1 MRRIRR
7 MVSVVMISCMMAGC
21 LAGCGSGKETGG
33 THGEQQGTESRS
45 GTERE
50 SIAEK
55 YRQKTIKEEF
65 EENIAESGQSQK
77 NMAVPECIEEGACDS
92 AVSAADTYNSVMDS
106 ASNSEYVKIGYG
118 ESGYDTRE
126 YDYQEEHR
134 FVSTKDSPLSTFAAD
149 CDTASYSNIR
159 SYIEEGML
167 PPAGAVRVEEM
178 INYFDYDYVSDP
190 EAGKKFAVYTEY
202 SDCPWNKDTKLMMVG
217 LNTAAIDMSEKKAS
231 NLVFLIDTSGS
242 MYEENKLPLAQKAFK
257 MLAENLDEND
267 RISIVTYAG
276 SDTVVLNGVEGSEAY
291 TICEALDSL
300 EASGSTN
307 GSAGL
312 ITAYEIAEQQ
322 FIKDGNNR
330 VILATDG
337 DLNVGLTSESDLV
350 GLITEEKDS
359 GIFLSV
365 LGFGSDN
372 LKDNKLEALAD
383 HGNGNYSYLDSV
395 YEAKKVLVD
404 EMGGTLYTVAKDV
417 KLQIEFNPEQVK
429 GYRQIGYENRAL
441 SAEDFADDTVDG
453 GEIGAGHVVTALYE
467 VVPVDSEFDVPEA
480 ETKYTSKKQSADYS
494 GELATV
500 NIRYKEPDGDKS
512 TLETAIIKA
521 ESGQKE
527 MSHDLS
533 FASAVAVYGMLL
545 TDSAYKGTATYKM
558 VEELAEAG
566 ITVQTDERN
575 MAQASNDQ
583 LYRSQFLELVRKT
596 EKIPQRE
603 PAAQMWRLSDARL
616 FILEIHNKY
625 DL

>member
-134 FVSTKDSPLSTFAAD
+134 FVSTKDFPLSTFAAD

-159 SYIEEGML
+159 SYIEEGTL

-202 SDCPWNKDTKLMMVG
+202 ADCPWNKDTKLMMVG

-276 SDTVVLNGVEGSEAY
+276 SDTVVLNGVAGSEAY

-480 ETKYTSKKQSADYS
+480 ETKYTSKKQSTDYS

-512 TLETAIIKA
+512 TLETAVIKA
-521 ESGQKE
+521 ESGQKK

-558 VEELAEAG
+558 AEELAEAG

-596 EKIPQRE
+596 EKIPQCE
-603 PAAQMWRLSDARL
+603 PAAQMWQCD
-616 FILEIHNKY
+616 
-625 DL
+625 

>member
-1 MRRIRR
+1 MRKIRR

-33 THGEQQGTESRS
+33 THGERQGTESRS

-50 SIAEK
+50 SIAER
-55 YRQKTIKEEF
+55 YRQEAVKEKF
-65 EENIAESGQSQK
+65 EENIAESGQSQQ
-77 NMAVPECIEEGACDS
+77 NMAVPEGIEEEACDS
-92 AVSAADTYNSVMDS
+92 VVSAADTYNSVMDS

-134 FVSTKDSPLSTFAAD
+134 FVSTKDSPLSTFVAD

-159 SYIEEGML
+159 SYIEEGTL
-167 PPAGAVRVEEM
+167 PPTGAVRVEEM

-202 SDCPWNKDTKLMMVG
+202 ADCPWNKDTKLMMVG

-276 SDTVVLNGVEGSEAY
+276 SDTVVLNGVAGSEAY

-337 DLNVGLTSESDLV
+337 DLNVGLTSESDLI

-441 SAEDFADDTVDG
+441 SAEDFADDMVDG

-467 VVPVDSEFDVPEA
+467 VVPVDSEFDVPET
-480 ETKYTSKKQSADYS
+480 ETKYTSKKQSTDYS

-512 TLETAIIKA
+512 TLETAVIKA
-521 ESGQKE
+521 ESGQKK

-596 EKIPQRE
+596 EKIPQCE
-603 PAAQMWRLSDARL
+603 PAAQMWQCD
-616 FILEIHNKY
+616 
-625 DL
+625 

>member
-1 MRRIRR
+1 MRKIRR

-33 THGEQQGTESRS
+33 THGERQGTESLS

-50 SIAEK
+50 SIAER
-55 YRQKTIKEEF
+55 YRQKAIKEEF
-65 EENIAESGQSQK
+65 EENIAESGQSQQ
-77 NMAVPECIEEGACDS
+77 NMAVPECIEEEACDS
-92 AVSAADTYNSVMDS
+92 VVSAADTYNSVMDS
-106 ASNSEYVKIGYG
+106 ASNSEYVKIGSG

-159 SYIEEGML
+159 SYIEEGTL

-202 SDCPWNKDTKLMMVG
+202 ADCPWNKDTKLMMVG

-276 SDTVVLNGVEGSEAY
+276 SDTIVLNGVAGSEAY

-300 EASGSTN
+300 KASGSTN

-337 DLNVGLTSESDLV
+337 DLNVGLTSESDLI

-417 KLQIEFNPEQVK
+417 KLQIEFNLEQVK

-467 VVPVDSEFDVPEA
+467 VVPVDSKFDVPEA
-480 ETKYTSKKQSADYS
+480 ETKYTSKKQSTDYS

-512 TLETAIIKA
+512 TLETAVIKA

-545 TDSAYKGTATYKM
+545 TDSTYKGTATYKM
-558 VEELAEAG
+558 AGKLAEAG
-566 ITVQTDERN
+566 ITVQINERD
-575 MAQASNDQ
+575 MVQASNDQ

-603 PAAQMWRLSDARL
+603 PAAQMWQCD
-616 FILEIHNKY
+616 
-625 DL
+625 

>member
-33 THGEQQGTESRS
+33 IQGEQQGTESRS

-65 EENIAESGQSQK
+65 EENIAESGQSQQ

-178 INYFDYDYVSDP
+178 INYFDYDYISDP

-202 SDCPWNKDTKLMMVG
+202 ADCPWNKDTKLMMVG

-276 SDTVVLNGVEGSEAY
+276 SDTVVINGVAGSDAY

-480 ETKYTSKKQSADYS
+480 ETKYTSKKQSTDYS

-512 TLETAIIKA
+512 TLETAVIKA
-521 ESGQKE
+521 ESGQKK

-558 VEELAEAG
+558 AEELAEAG
-566 ITVQTDERN
+566 ITIQTDERN
-575 MAQASNDQ
+575 MARASNDQ

-596 EKIPQRE
+596 EKIPQCE
-603 PAAQMWRLSDARL
+603 PAAQMWQCD
-616 FILEIHNKY
+616 
-625 DL
+625 

>member
-134 FVSTKDSPLSTFAAD
+134 FVSTKDFPLSTFAAD

-159 SYIEEGML
+159 SYIEEGTL

-276 SDTVVLNGVEGSEAY
+276 SDTVVLNGVAGSEAY

-512 TLETAIIKA
+512 TLETAVIKA

-566 ITVQTDERN
+566 ITIQTDERN

-596 EKIPQRE
+596 EKIPQCE
-603 PAAQMWRLSDARL
+603 PAAQMWQCD
-616 FILEIHNKY
+616 
-625 DL
+625 

>member
-65 EENIAESGQSQK
+65 EENIAESGQSQQ

-134 FVSTKDSPLSTFAAD
+134 FVSTKDFPLSTFAAD

-159 SYIEEGML
+159 SYIEEGTL

-276 SDTVVLNGVEGSEAY
+276 SDTVVLNGVAGSEPY

-417 KLQIEFNPEQVK
+417 KMQIEFNPEQVK

-603 PAAQMWRLSDARL
+603 PAAQMWQCD
-616 FILEIHNKY
+616 
-625 DL
+625 

>member
-55 YRQKTIKEEF
+55 YRQKAIKEEF

-276 SDTVVLNGVEGSEAY
+276 SDTVVINGVAGSDAY

-322 FIKDGNNR
+322 FIKGGNNR

-417 KLQIEFNPEQVK
+417 KLQIEFNPEQLK

-512 TLETAIIKA
+512 TLETAVIKA
-521 ESGQKE
+521 ESGQKK

-603 PAAQMWRLSDARL
+603 PAAQMWQCD
-616 FILEIHNKY
+616 
-625 DL
+625 

>member
-55 YRQKTIKEEF
+55 YRQKAIKEEF
-65 EENIAESGQSQK
+65 EENIAESGQEQK
-77 NMAVPECIEEGACDS
+77 NMAVPEGIEEEACDS
-92 AVSAADTYNSVMDS
+92 VVSAADTYNSVMDS

-134 FVSTKDSPLSTFAAD
+134 FVSTKDFPLSTFAAD

-159 SYIEEGML
+159 SYVEEGTL

-276 SDTVVLNGVEGSEAY
+276 SDTVVLNGVVGSEAY

-417 KLQIEFNPEQVK
+417 KMQIEFNPEQVK

-603 PAAQMWRLSDARL
+603 PAAQMWQCD
-616 FILEIHNKY
+616 
-625 DL
+625 

>member
-65 EENIAESGQSQK
+65 EENIAESGQEQK

-134 FVSTKDSPLSTFAAD
+134 FVSTKDFPLSTFAAD

-159 SYIEEGML
+159 SYIEEGTL

-276 SDTVVLNGVEGSEAY
+276 SDTVVLNGVAGSEPY

-417 KLQIEFNPEQVK
+417 KMQIEFNPEQVK

-603 PAAQMWRLSDARL
+603 PAAQMWQCD
-616 FILEIHNKY
+616 
-625 DL
+625 

>member
-134 FVSTKDSPLSTFAAD
+134 FVSTKDFPLSTFAAD

-159 SYIEEGML
+159 SYIEEGTL

-202 SDCPWNKDTKLMMVG
+202 ADCPWNKDTKLMMVG

-276 SDTVVLNGVEGSEAY
+276 SDTVVLNGVAGSDAY

-480 ETKYTSKKQSADYS
+480 ETKYISKKQSTDYS

-512 TLETAIIKA
+512 TLETAVIKA
-521 ESGQKE
+521 ESGQKK

-558 VEELAEAG
+558 AEELAEAG

-596 EKIPQRE
+596 EKISQRE
-603 PAAQMWRLSDARL
+603 PEAQMWQCD
-616 FILEIHNKY
+616 
-625 DL
+625 

>member
-55 YRQKTIKEEF
+55 YRQKAIKEEF
-65 EENIAESGQSQK
+65 EENIAESGQEQK
-77 NMAVPECIEEGACDS
+77 NMAVPEGIEEEACDS
-92 AVSAADTYNSVMDS
+92 VVSAADTYNSVMDS

-134 FVSTKDSPLSTFAAD
+134 FVSTKDFPLSTFAAD

-159 SYIEEGML
+159 SYVEEGTL

-276 SDTVVLNGVEGSEAY
+276 SDTVVLNGVVGSEAY

-512 TLETAIIKA
+512 TLETAVIKA
-521 ESGQKE
+521 ENGQKG

-533 FASAVAVYGMLL
+533 FASAVAAYGMLL

-596 EKIPQRE
+596 EKMPQRE
-603 PAAQMWRLSDARL
+603 PAAQMWQCD
-616 FILEIHNKY
+616 
-625 DL
+625 

>member
-21 LAGCGSGKETGG
+21 LAGCGSGKETGD
-33 THGEQQGTESRS
+33 THGERQGTESRS

-55 YRQKTIKEEF
+55 YRQKAIKEEF
-65 EENIAESGQSQK
+65 EENMAESGQSQK

-134 FVSTKDSPLSTFAAD
+134 FVSTKDFPLSTFAAD

-159 SYIEEGML
+159 SYIEEGTL

-202 SDCPWNKDTKLMMVG
+202 SDCPWNADTKLMMVG

-276 SDTVVLNGVEGSEAY
+276 SDTVVLNGVAGSEAY

-480 ETKYTSKKQSADYS
+480 ETKYTSKKQSTDYS

-512 TLETAIIKA
+512 TLETAVIKA

-533 FASAVAVYGMLL
+533 FASAVAAYGMLL

-558 VEELAEAG
+558 AEELAEAG
-566 ITVQTDERN
+566 ITIQTDERN

-603 PAAQMWRLSDARL
+603 PAAQMWQCD
-616 FILEIHNKY
+616 
-625 DL
+625 

>member
-33 THGEQQGTESRS
+33 THGEQQGTECRS

-55 YRQKTIKEEF
+55 YRQKAIKEEF
-65 EENIAESGQSQK
+65 EENIAESGQSQQ
-77 NMAVPECIEEGACDS
+77 NMAVPEGIEEEACDS
-92 AVSAADTYNSVMDS
+92 AVSAADTDNSGTDS
-106 ASNSEYVKIGYG
+106 ASESTYAKIGYG

-202 SDCPWNKDTKLMMVG
+202 ADCPWNKDTKLMMVG

-276 SDTVVLNGVEGSEAY
+276 SDTVVINGVAGSDAY

-467 VVPVDSEFDVPEA
+467 VVPVNSEFDVPEA
-480 ETKYTSKKQSADYS
+480 ETKYTSKKQSTDYS

-512 TLETAIIKA
+512 TLETAVIKA
-521 ESGQKE
+521 ESGQKK

-558 VEELAEAG
+558 AEELAEAG
-566 ITVQTDERN
+566 ITIQTDERN

-603 PAAQMWRLSDARL
+603 PAAQMWQCD
-616 FILEIHNKY
+616 
-625 DL
+625 

>member
-566 ITVQTDERN
+566 IMVQTDERN

-603 PAAQMWRLSDARL
+603 PAAQMWQCD
-616 FILEIHNKY
+616 
-625 DL
+625 

>member
-33 THGEQQGTESRS
+33 THGERQGTESRS

-55 YRQKTIKEEF
+55 YRQKAIKEEF
-65 EENIAESGQSQK
+65 EENIAESGQSQQ
-77 NMAVPECIEEGACDS
+77 NMAVPECIEEEACDS
-92 AVSAADTYNSVMDS
+92 VVSAADTYNSVMDS

-134 FVSTKDSPLSTFAAD
+134 FVSTKDFPLSTFAAD

-202 SDCPWNKDTKLMMVG
+202 ADCPWNADTKLMMVG

-276 SDTVVLNGVEGSEAY
+276 SDTVVINGVAGSDAY

-480 ETKYTSKKQSADYS
+480 ETKYTSKKQSTDYS

-512 TLETAIIKA
+512 TLETAVIKA
-521 ESGQKE
+521 ESGQKK

-558 VEELAEAG
+558 AEELAEAG
-566 ITVQTDERN
+566 ITIQTDERN

-583 LYRSQFLELVRKT
+583 LYRSQFLELVRRT
-596 EKIPQRE
+596 EKIPQCE
-603 PAAQMWRLSDARL
+603 PAAQMWQCD
-616 FILEIHNKY
+616 
-625 DL
+625 

>member
-65 EENIAESGQSQK
+65 EENIAESGQEQK

-134 FVSTKDSPLSTFAAD
+134 FVSTKDFPLSTFAAD

-159 SYIEEGML
+159 SYIEEGTL

-202 SDCPWNKDTKLMMVG
+202 SDCPWNKDTKLMRVG

-276 SDTVVLNGVEGSEAY
+276 SDTVVLNGVAGSEPY

-417 KLQIEFNPEQVK
+417 KMQIEFNPEQVK

-603 PAAQMWRLSDARL
+603 PAAQMWQCD
-616 FILEIHNKY
+616 
-625 DL
+625 

>member
-21 LAGCGSGKETGG
+21 LAGCGSGKEIGG
-33 THGEQQGTESRS
+33 MHGEQQGTESRS

-65 EENIAESGQSQK
+65 EENIAESGQEQK

-134 FVSTKDSPLSTFAAD
+134 FVSAKDFPLSTFAAD

-159 SYIEEGML
+159 SYIEEGTL

-276 SDTVVLNGVEGSEAY
+276 SDTVVLNGVAGSEAY

-417 KLQIEFNPEQVK
+417 KMQIEFNPEQVK

-480 ETKYTSKKQSADYS
+480 ETKYTSKKQSTDYS

-603 PAAQMWRLSDARL
+603 PAAQMWQCD
-616 FILEIHNKY
+616 
-625 DL
+625 

>member
-55 YRQKTIKEEF
+55 YRQKAIKEEF
-65 EENIAESGQSQK
+65 EENIAESGQEQK
-77 NMAVPECIEEGACDS
+77 NMAVPEGIEEEACDS
-92 AVSAADTYNSVMDS
+92 VVSAADTYNSVMDS

-134 FVSTKDSPLSTFAAD
+134 FVSTKDFPLSTFAAD

-159 SYIEEGML
+159 NYIEEGTL

-276 SDTVVLNGVEGSEAY
+276 SDTVVLNGVAGSEAY

-512 TLETAIIKA
+512 TLETAVIKA

-583 LYRSQFLELVRKT
+583 LYRSQFLELARKT

-603 PAAQMWRLSDARL
+603 PEAQMWQCD
-616 FILEIHNKY
+616 
-625 DL
+625 

>member
-1 MRRIRR
+1 MRKIRR

-33 THGEQQGTESRS
+33 THGERQGTESRS

-50 SIAEK
+50 SIAER
-55 YRQKTIKEEF
+55 YRQKAVKEEF
-65 EENIAESGQSQK
+65 EENIAESGQSQQ
-77 NMAVPECIEEGACDS
+77 NMAVPECIEEEACDS
-92 AVSAADTYNSVMDS
+92 VVSAADTYNSVMDS

-118 ESGYDTRE
+118 ESGYDIRE

-159 SYIEEGML
+159 SYIEEGTL

-202 SDCPWNKDTKLMMVG
+202 ADCPWNKDTKLMMVG

-276 SDTVVLNGVEGSEAY
+276 SDTVVLNGVAGSEAY

-383 HGNGNYSYLDSV
+383 RGNGNYSYLDSV

-417 KLQIEFNPEQVK
+417 KMQIEFNPEQVK
-429 GYRQIGYENRAL
+429 GYRQIGYENRTL

-480 ETKYTSKKQSADYS
+480 ETKYTSKKQSTDYS

-512 TLETAIIKA
+512 TLETAVIKA
-521 ESGQKE
+521 ESGQKG

-545 TDSAYKGTATYKM
+545 MDSAYKGIATYKM

-583 LYRSQFLELVRKT
+583 LYRNQFLELVRKT

-603 PAAQMWRLSDARL
+603 PAAQMWQCD
-616 FILEIHNKY
+616 
-625 DL
+625 

>member
-21 LAGCGSGKETGG
+21 LAGCGSGKETGD
-33 THGEQQGTESRS
+33 THGERQGTESRS

-55 YRQKTIKEEF
+55 YRQKAIKEEF
-65 EENIAESGQSQK
+65 EENMAESGQSQK
-77 NMAVPECIEEGACDS
+77 NMAVPECIDEGACDS

-159 SYIEEGML
+159 SYIEEGTL

-178 INYFDYDYVSDP
+178 INYFDYDYISDP

-202 SDCPWNKDTKLMMVG
+202 ADCPWNADTKLMMVG

-276 SDTVVLNGVEGSEAY
+276 SDTVVLNGVAGSDAY

-467 VVPVDSEFDVPEA
+467 VVPVDSEFDVPET
-480 ETKYTSKKQSADYS
+480 ETKYTSKKQSTAYS

-512 TLETAIIKA
+512 TLETAVIKA

-533 FASAVAVYGMLL
+533 FASAVAAYGMLL
-545 TDSAYKGTATYKM
+545 TDSAYKETATYKM

-575 MAQASNDQ
+575 MVQASNDQ

-603 PAAQMWRLSDARL
+603 PEAQMWQCD
-616 FILEIHNKY
+616 
-625 DL
+625 

>member
-55 YRQKTIKEEF
+55 YRQKAIKEEF
-65 EENIAESGQSQK
+65 EENIAESGQEQK
-77 NMAVPECIEEGACDS
+77 NMAVPEGIEEEACDS
-92 AVSAADTYNSVMDS
+92 VVSAADTYNSVMDS

-134 FVSTKDSPLSTFAAD
+134 FVSTKDFPLSTFAAD

-159 SYIEEGML
+159 SYVEEGTL

-276 SDTVVLNGVEGSEAY
+276 SDTVVLNGVVGSEAY

-467 VVPVDSEFDVPEA
+467 VVPVNSEFDVPEA

-512 TLETAIIKA
+512 TLETAVIKA
-521 ESGQKE
+521 ENGQKG

-533 FASAVAVYGMLL
+533 FASAVAAYGMLL

-596 EKIPQRE
+596 EKMPQRE
-603 PAAQMWRLSDARL
+603 PAAQMWQCD
-616 FILEIHNKY
+616 
-625 DL
+625 

>member
-55 YRQKTIKEEF
+55 YRQKTIKEKF

-134 FVSTKDSPLSTFAAD
+134 FVSTKDFPLSTFAAD

-159 SYIEEGML
+159 SYIEEGTL

-276 SDTVVLNGVEGSEAY
+276 SDTVVLNGVAGSEAY

-429 GYRQIGYENRAL
+429 GYRQIGYENRTL
-441 SAEDFADDTVDG
+441 SAEDFADDMVDG
-453 GEIGAGHVVTALYE
+453 GEVGAGHVVTALYE
-467 VVPVDSEFDVPEA
+467 VVPVDSEFDVPET
-480 ETKYTSKKQSADYS
+480 ETKYTSKKQSTDYS

-512 TLETAIIKA
+512 TLETAVIKA

-603 PAAQMWRLSDARL
+603 PAAQMWQCD
-616 FILEIHNKY
+616 
-625 DL
+625 

>member
-65 EENIAESGQSQK
+65 EENIAESGQEQK
-77 NMAVPECIEEGACDS
+77 NMAVPEGIEEGACDS

-134 FVSTKDSPLSTFAAD
+134 FVSTKDFPLSTFAAD

-159 SYIEEGML
+159 SYIEEGTL

-276 SDTVVLNGVEGSEAY
+276 SDTVVLNGVAGSEAY

-512 TLETAIIKA
+512 TLETAVIKA

-545 TDSAYKGTATYKM
+545 TDSAYKGTATYKL

-603 PAAQMWRLSDARL
+603 PEAQMWQCD
-616 FILEIHNKY
+616 
-625 DL
+625 

>member
-21 LAGCGSGKETGG
+21 LAGCGSGKEIGG

-65 EENIAESGQSQK
+65 EENIAESGQEQK

-134 FVSTKDSPLSTFAAD
+134 FVSTKDFPLSTFAAD

-159 SYIEEGML
+159 SYIEEGTL

-276 SDTVVLNGVEGSEAY
+276 SDTVVLNGVAGSEAY

-603 PAAQMWRLSDARL
+603 PEAQMWQCD
-616 FILEIHNKY
+616 
-625 DL
+625 

>member
-1 MRRIRR
+1 MRKIRR

-33 THGEQQGTESRS
+33 THGERQGTESQS

-50 SIAEK
+50 SIAER
-55 YRQKTIKEEF
+55 YRQKATKEEF
-65 EENIAESGQSQK
+65 EENIAESGQSQQ
-77 NMAVPECIEEGACDS
+77 NMAVPEGIEEEACDS
-92 AVSAADTYNSVMDS
+92 VVSAADTYNSVMDS
-106 ASNSEYVKIGYG
+106 ASDSAYAKIGYG

-159 SYIEEGML
+159 SYIEEGTL
-167 PPAGAVRVEEM
+167 PPTGAVRVEEM

-202 SDCPWNKDTKLMMVG
+202 ADCPWNKDTKLMMVG

-276 SDTVVLNGVEGSEAY
+276 SDTVVLNGVAGSEAY

-372 LKDNKLEALAD
+372 LKDNKL
-383 HGNGNYSYLDSV
+383 
-395 YEAKKVLVD
+395 
-404 EMGGTLYTVAKDV
+404 
-417 KLQIEFNPEQVK
+417 
-429 GYRQIGYENRAL
+429 
-441 SAEDFADDTVDG
+441 
-453 GEIGAGHVVTALYE
+453 
-467 VVPVDSEFDVPEA
+467 
-480 ETKYTSKKQSADYS
+480 
-494 GELATV
+494 
-500 NIRYKEPDGDKS
+500 
-512 TLETAIIKA
+512 
-521 ESGQKE
+521 
-527 MSHDLS
+527 
-533 FASAVAVYGMLL
+533 
-545 TDSAYKGTATYKM
+545 
-558 VEELAEAG
+558 
-566 ITVQTDERN
+566 
-575 MAQASNDQ
+575 
-583 LYRSQFLELVRKT
+583 
-596 EKIPQRE
+596 
-603 PAAQMWRLSDARL
+603 
-616 FILEIHNKY
+616 
-625 DL
+625 

>member
-92 AVSAADTYNSVMDS
+92 VVSAADTYNSVMDS

-159 SYIEEGML
+159 SYIEEGTL

-202 SDCPWNKDTKLMMVG
+202 ADCPWNADTKLMMVG
-217 LNTAAIDMSEKKAS
+217 LNTTAIERSEKKAS

-257 MLAENLDEND
+257 MLAENLNEND

-276 SDTVVLNGVEGSEAY
+276 SDTVVINGVAGSDAY

-480 ETKYTSKKQSADYS
+480 ETKYISKKQSTDYS

-512 TLETAIIKA
+512 TLETAVIKA

-533 FASAVAVYGMLL
+533 FASAVAAYGMLL

-566 ITVQTDERN
+566 ITIQTDERN

-596 EKIPQRE
+596 EKIPQCE
-603 PAAQMWRLSDARL
+603 PAAQMWQCD
-616 FILEIHNKY
+616 
-625 DL
+625 

>member
-55 YRQKTIKEEF
+55 YRQKAIKEEF

-92 AVSAADTYNSVMDS
+92 AVSAADTNNSVTDS
-106 ASNSEYVKIGYG
+106 ASESAYAKIGYG

-159 SYIEEGML
+159 SYIEEGTL
-167 PPAGAVRVEEM
+167 PPTGAVRVEEM

-202 SDCPWNKDTKLMMVG
+202 AECPWNKDTKLMMVG

-276 SDTVVLNGVEGSEAY
+276 SDTVVLNGVAGSEAY

-417 KLQIEFNPEQVK
+417 KLQIEFNPEQLK

-441 SAEDFADDTVDG
+441 STEDFADDTVDG

-480 ETKYTSKKQSADYS
+480 ETKYTSKKQSTDYS

-512 TLETAIIKA
+512 TLETAVIKA
-521 ESGQKE
+521 ESGQKK

-558 VEELAEAG
+558 AEELAEAG
-566 ITVQTDERN
+566 ITIQTDERN

-596 EKIPQRE
+596 EKIPQCE
-603 PAAQMWRLSDARL
+603 PAAQMWQCD
-616 FILEIHNKY
+616 
-625 DL
+625 

>member
-1 MRRIRR
+1 MGRIRR

-21 LAGCGSGKETGG
+21 LAGCGSGKETGD
-33 THGEQQGTESRS
+33 THGERQGTESRS

-55 YRQKTIKEEF
+55 YRQKAIKEEF
-65 EENIAESGQSQK
+65 EENMAESGQSQK

-134 FVSTKDSPLSTFAAD
+134 FVSTKDFPLSTFAAD

-202 SDCPWNKDTKLMMVG
+202 ADCPWNKDTKLMMVG

-276 SDTVVLNGVEGSEAY
+276 SDMVVLNGVAGSDAY

-480 ETKYTSKKQSADYS
+480 ETKYTLKKQSTDYS

-512 TLETAIIKA
+512 TLETAVIKA

-566 ITVQTDERN
+566 ITVQTDERS

-596 EKIPQRE
+596 EKIPQCE
-603 PAAQMWRLSDARL
+603 PAAQMWQCD
-616 FILEIHNKY
+616 
-625 DL
+625 

>member
-1 MRRIRR
+1 MRKIRR
-7 MVSVVMISCMMAGC
+7 MVRVVMISCMMAGC
-21 LAGCGSGKETGG
+21 LAGCGSGKETEG

-55 YRQKTIKEEF
+55 YRQKAIKEEF
-65 EENIAESGQSQK
+65 EENIAESGQEQK
-77 NMAVPECIEEGACDS
+77 NMAVPEGIEEEACDS
-92 AVSAADTYNSVMDS
+92 VVSAADTYNSVMAS

-134 FVSTKDSPLSTFAAD
+134 FVSAKDFPLSTFAAD

-202 SDCPWNKDTKLMMVG
+202 ADCPWNKDTKLMMVG

-276 SDTVVLNGVEGSEAY
+276 SDTVVINGVAGSDAY

-417 KLQIEFNPEQVK
+417 KMQIEFNPEQVK
-429 GYRQIGYENRAL
+429 GYRQIGYENRTL

-480 ETKYTSKKQSADYS
+480 ETKYTLKKQSTDYS

-512 TLETAIIKA
+512 TLETAVIKA

-566 ITVQTDERN
+566 ITVQTDERS

-596 EKIPQRE
+596 EKIPQCE
-603 PAAQMWRLSDARL
+603 PAAQMWQCD
-616 FILEIHNKY
+616 
-625 DL
+625 

>member
-33 THGEQQGTESRS
+33 THGKQQGTENRS

-55 YRQKTIKEEF
+55 YRQKAIKEEF
-65 EENIAESGQSQK
+65 EENIAESGQEQK
-77 NMAVPECIEEGACDS
+77 NMAVPEGIEEEACDS
-92 AVSAADTYNSVMDS
+92 VVSAADTYNSVMDS

-134 FVSTKDSPLSTFAAD
+134 FVSTKDFPLSTFAAD

-159 SYIEEGML
+159 SYIEEGTL

-276 SDTVVLNGVEGSEAY
+276 SDTVVLNGVAGSEAY

-533 FASAVAVYGMLL
+533 FASAVAAYGMLL
-545 TDSAYKGTATYKM
+545 TDSAYKGTATHKM

-603 PAAQMWRLSDARL
+603 PAAQMWQCD
-616 FILEIHNKY
+616 
-625 DL
+625 

>member
-65 EENIAESGQSQK
+65 EENIAESGQEQK
-77 NMAVPECIEEGACDS
+77 NMAVPECIEEEACDS
-92 AVSAADTYNSVMDS
+92 VVSAADTYNSVMDS

-134 FVSTKDSPLSTFAAD
+134 FVSTKDFPLSTFAAD

-159 SYIEEGML
+159 SYIEEGTL

-276 SDTVVLNGVEGSEAY
+276 SDTVVLNGVAGSEAY

-512 TLETAIIKA
+512 TLETAVIKA

-603 PAAQMWRLSDARL
+603 PAAQMWQCD
-616 FILEIHNKY
+616 
-625 DL
+625 

>member
-33 THGEQQGTESRS
+33 THGERQGTESRS

-55 YRQKTIKEEF
+55 YRQKAIKEEF
-65 EENIAESGQSQK
+65 EENIAESGQSQQ
-77 NMAVPECIEEGACDS
+77 NMAVPECIEEEACDS
-92 AVSAADTYNSVMDS
+92 VVSAADTYNSVMDS

-134 FVSTKDSPLSTFAAD
+134 FVSTKDFPLSTFAAD

-202 SDCPWNKDTKLMMVG
+202 ADCPWNKDTKLMMVG

-276 SDTVVLNGVEGSEAY
+276 SDTVVINGVAGSDAY

-480 ETKYTSKKQSADYS
+480 ETKYTSKKQSTDYS

-512 TLETAIIKA
+512 TLETAVIKA
-521 ESGQKE
+521 ESGQKK

-558 VEELAEAG
+558 AEELAEAG
-566 ITVQTDERN
+566 ITIQTDERN
-575 MAQASNDQ
+575 VVQASNDQ

-603 PAAQMWRLSDARL
+603 PAAQMWQCD
-616 FILEIHNKY
+616 
-625 DL
+625 

>member
-55 YRQKTIKEEF
+55 YRQKAIKEEF
-65 EENIAESGQSQK
+65 EENIAESGQEQK
-77 NMAVPECIEEGACDS
+77 NMAVPEGIEEEACDS
-92 AVSAADTYNSVMDS
+92 VVSAADTYNSVMDS

-134 FVSTKDSPLSTFAAD
+134 FVSTKDFPLSTFAAD

-159 SYIEEGML
+159 SYVEEGTL

-276 SDTVVLNGVEGSEAY
+276 SDTVVLNGVVGSEAY

-417 KLQIEFNPEQVK
+417 KMQIEFNPEQVK

-512 TLETAIIKA
+512 TLETAVIKA
-521 ESGQKE
+521 ENGQKG

-533 FASAVAVYGMLL
+533 FASAVAAYGMLL
-545 TDSAYKGTATYKM
+545 TDSPYKGTATYKM

-596 EKIPQRE
+596 EKMPQRE
-603 PAAQMWRLSDARL
+603 PAAQMWQCD
-616 FILEIHNKY
+616 
-625 DL
+625 

>member
-134 FVSTKDSPLSTFAAD
+134 FVSTKDFPLSTFAAD

-159 SYIEEGML
+159 SYIEEGTL

-242 MYEENKLPLAQKAFK
+242 MYDENKLPLAQKAFK

-276 SDTVVLNGVEGSEAY
+276 SDTVVLNGVAGSEAY

-558 VEELAEAG
+558 AEELAEAG

-596 EKIPQRE
+596 EKIPQCE
-603 PAAQMWRLSDARL
+603 PAAQMWQCD
-616 FILEIHNKY
+616 
-625 DL
+625 

>member
-21 LAGCGSGKETGG
+21 LAGCGSGKETGD

-55 YRQKTIKEEF
+55 YRQKAIKEEF

-202 SDCPWNKDTKLMMVG
+202 ADCPWNADTKLMMVG

-276 SDTVVLNGVEGSEAY
+276 SDTVVINGVAGSDAY

-404 EMGGTLYTVAKDV
+404 EMGGNLYTVAKDV

-467 VVPVDSEFDVPEA
+467 VVPVNSEFDVPEA
-480 ETKYTSKKQSADYS
+480 ETKYTSKKQSTDYS

-512 TLETAIIKA
+512 TLETAVIKA
-521 ESGQKE
+521 ESGQKK

-558 VEELAEAG
+558 AEELAEAG
-566 ITVQTDERN
+566 ITIQTDERN

-603 PAAQMWRLSDARL
+603 PAAQMWQCD
-616 FILEIHNKY
+616 
-625 DL
+625 

>member
-21 LAGCGSGKETGG
+21 LAGCGSGKEIGG
-33 THGEQQGTESRS
+33 MHGEQQGTESRS

-65 EENIAESGQSQK
+65 EENIAESGQEQK

-134 FVSTKDSPLSTFAAD
+134 FVSAKDFPLSTFAAD

-159 SYIEEGML
+159 SYIEEGTL

-276 SDTVVLNGVEGSEAY
+276 SDTVVLNGVAGSEAY

-480 ETKYTSKKQSADYS
+480 ETKYTSKKQSTDYS

-603 PAAQMWRLSDARL
+603 PAAQMWQCD
-616 FILEIHNKY
+616 
-625 DL
+625 

>member
-50 SIAEK
+50 SIAER
-55 YRQKTIKEEF
+55 YRQEAVKEEF

-159 SYIEEGML
+159 SYIEEGTL
-167 PPAGAVRVEEM
+167 PPTGAVRVEEM

-202 SDCPWNKDTKLMMVG
+202 ADCPWNKDTKLMMVG

-276 SDTVVLNGVEGSEAY
+276 SDTVVLNGVAGSEAY
-291 TICEALDSL
+291 MICEALDSL

-467 VVPVDSEFDVPEA
+467 VVPVDSEFDVPEE
-480 ETKYTSKKQSADYS
+480 ETKYTSKKQSTDYS

-512 TLETAIIKA
+512 TLETAVIKA
-521 ESGQKE
+521 ESGQKK

-558 VEELAEAG
+558 AEELAEAG

-596 EKIPQRE
+596 EKIPQCE
-603 PAAQMWRLSDARL
+603 PAAQMWQCD
-616 FILEIHNKY
+616 
-625 DL
+625 

>member
-7 MVSVVMISCMMAGC
+7 MVSVVIISCMMVGC

-33 THGEQQGTESRS
+33 THGERQGTESRS

-65 EENIAESGQSQK
+65 EENMAESGQSQK

-134 FVSTKDSPLSTFAAD
+134 FVSTKDFPLSTFAAD

-202 SDCPWNKDTKLMMVG
+202 ADCPWNKDTKLMMVG

-276 SDTVVLNGVEGSEAY
+276 SDTVVLNGVAGSDAY

-467 VVPVDSEFDVPEA
+467 VVPVDSEFDVPKA
-480 ETKYTSKKQSADYS
+480 ETKYTSKKQSTDYS

-512 TLETAIIKA
+512 TLETAVIKA

-558 VEELAEAG
+558 AEELAEAG
-566 ITVQTDERN
+566 ITIQTDERN

-596 EKIPQRE
+596 EKIPQCE
-603 PAAQMWRLSDARL
+603 PAAQMWQCD
-616 FILEIHNKY
+616 
-625 DL
+625 